1 MKYLGIR
8 LSQMNELTLL
18 NFNPVLGKIKANLE
32 KWKKKIRLTLW
43 GKVNIVKMSGSMD
56 QSA

>member
-1 MKYLGIR
+1 
-8 LSQMNELTLL
+8 MNELTVL

-32 KWKKKIRLTLW
+32 KWEKKIRLTLW
-43 GKVNIVKMSGSMD
+43 GKVNIVNMSGSMD